1 MMSQNIT
8 QNYSKLSYDNKI
20 ENKKNKQL
28 EWNGAKTE
36 QIKKENIIAEI

>member
-1 MMSQNIT
+1 MSQNIT
-8 QNYSKLSYDNKI
+8 QNFSKLPYDNKV

-36 QIKKENIIAEI
+36 QIKKENIKADI